1 MNVTSRYNPANIYYR
16 KIECPAQDD
25 RKIKGDR
32 KENCVKTNLDLKRFD
47 PTPGD
52 NAITVDDYSELFNK
66 LGDAM
71 SIYEEVYESMC
82 PDESINKKECQQH
95 LDLFREKIE
104 TEREM
109 LFISMY
115 RKGNLTAMEIK
126 NLFDEARRRVKR
138 LVPFIEYDR
147 TTKVGKV
154 MQSFDPK
161 PDGFIFYDEYYQ
173 RIGDMTNFLDYIEKI
188 FRRVFDGMKND
199 TTIFY
204 EPGSRYNL
212 P

>member
-161 PDGFIFYDEYYQ
+161 PDGFIFDDEYDQ
-173 RIGDMTNFLDYIEKI
+173 IIGNIGDVANYIVKI
-188 FRRVFDGMKND
+188 FDELLNRARKGS
-199 TTIFY
+199 TILY
-204 EPGSRYNL
+204 EPGSRYNI

>member
-1 MNVTSRYNPANIYYR
+1 MNVTSRYNPAKIYYR
-16 KIECPAQDD
+16 KIECPAQGD

-32 KENCVKTNLDLKRFD
+32 KENCVKTNVDLQRFD
-47 PTPGD
+47 PTPD
-52 NAITVDDYSELFNK
+52 DHAITVDDSLKSATKINDAINTYIEMTVKMCYDKTEL
-66 LGDAM
+66 A
-71 SIYEEVYESMC
+71 
-82 PDESINKKECQQH
+82 KKECQQR
-95 LDLFREKIE
+95 LDLYLEKVK
-104 TEREM
+104 TEMRKLADKMPKKEKWTEM
-109 LFISMY
+109 ERKNFINKAKS
-115 RKGNLTAMEIK
+115 
-126 NLFDEARRRVKR
+126 